1 MERKTGVVQVGVI
14 QVGMVQVK
22 VTQAV
27 RVQEVG
33 VQVVVPTSGSGTS
46 AEEKM
51 DGYQKIIIVID
62 VSGLRKM
69 KETLRG
75 RTGGHCNRMGG
86 DVQLFK
92 IIGRGDRVHKRWTS
106 IHKKQRNGTMLA
118 RLHC

>member
-22 VTQAV
+22 LTQTV

-51 DGYQKIIIVID
+51 DGYQK
-62 VSGLRKM
+62 
-69 KETLRG
+69 
-75 RTGGHCNRMGG
+75 
-86 DVQLFK
+86 
-92 IIGRGDRVHKRWTS
+92 
-106 IHKKQRNGTMLA
+106 
-118 RLHC
+118 